1 MLNRVF
7 KGFLYRDFR
16 IMFIG
21 SCTSSVGTW
30 MQQLAQAWL
39 VLQLSKSPFYLG
51 LDNFLG
57 NIPIVFFSL
66 VGGVIA
72 DRRERRRILIGSQV
86 VQLSCA
92 FILTILFATG
102 VVHVWHI
109 LVLSFMVG
117 TAQSFGGPAYQALIP
132 TLVKPEDLP
141 NAIALNSIQINLA
154 RVIGPTLG
162 GLALTY
168 WGASWCFG
176 LNGVSFIAVI
186 ISLLIIRPHFTPMK
200 TSSSVLES
208 IKQGFSFIRK
218 QGAMESLIFLAFSL
232 TLLGFPLIVFLPV
245 FASDVFHGGP
255 KIYTLLLVCSGVGS
269 ITGALVVAGLGKYR
283 NQGLAAM
290 LMLVAL
296 GVMVTGFA
304 LSTSLVLSCALVF
317 LSGAALLAVFTTI
330 TSLVQLIAT
339 DQMRGRVMSVYNV
352 AFRGGAPVGSLI
364 VGTLVKQFSA
374 PRVLAANGLLLV
386 LLGIYFVA
394 LHRKVAAI

>member
-1 MLNRVF
+1 
-7 KGFLYRDFR
+7 
-16 IMFIG
+16 MFIG

-39 VLQLSKSPFYLG
+39 VLQLSKSSFFLG

-57 NIPIVFFSL
+57 NIPIVLFSL
-66 VGGVIA
+66 IGGVIA

-132 TLVKPEDLP
+132 TLVKAEDLP

-186 ISLLIIRPHFTPMK
+186 ISLVIIRPHFTPMK
-200 TSSSVLES
+200 TTGSVLDS

-283 NQGLAAM
+283 HQGLAAM
-290 LMLVAL
+290 VMLVVL

-352 AFRGGAPVGSLI
+352 AFRGGAPIGSLM
-364 VGTLVKQFSA
+364 VGALVKTFSA

-394 LHRKVAAI
+394 LHRKVTTI

>member
-39 VLQLSKSPFYLG
+39 VLQLSKSPFFLG

-57 NIPIVFFSL
+57 NIPIVLFSL

-72 DRRERRRILIGSQV
+72 DRRERRQILIGSQV

-109 LVLSFMVG
+109 LVLSFLVG

-132 TLVKPEDLP
+132 TQVKSEDLP

-200 TSSSVLES
+200 SSGSVLES
-208 IKQGFSFIRK
+208 IKQGFRFIRK

-269 ITGALVVAGLGKYR
+269 ITGALVVAGLGRYK

-304 LSTSLVLSCALVF
+304 LSRSLALSCALVF

-352 AFRGGAPVGSLI
+352 AFRGGAPIGSLM
-364 VGTLVKQFSA
+364 VGALMKQFPA

-386 LLGIYFVA
+386 LMGIYFVA

>member
-1 MLNRVF
+1 
-7 KGFLYRDFR
+7 
-16 IMFIG
+16 MFVG

-39 VLQLSKSPFYLG
+39 VLQLSQSSFFLG

-66 VGGVIA
+66 IGGVLA
-72 DRRERRRILIGSQV
+72 DRRARQQILIASQV

-92 FILTILFATG
+92 FILATLFATG

-109 LVLSFMVG
+109 LILSFMVG

-132 TLVKPEDLP
+132 TLVKTEDLP

-162 GLALTY
+162 GLVLTY
-168 WGASWCFG
+168 WGAAWCFG
-176 LNGVSFIAVI
+176 LNGVSFVAVI

-200 TSSSVLES
+200 TGASMLDS

-245 FASDVFHGGP
+245 FAKDVFHGGP
-255 KIYTLLLVCSGVGS
+255 QTLALFLVCSGVGS
-269 ITGALVVAGLGKYR
+269 ISGALVVAGLGKYKH
-283 NQGLAAM
+283 QGRAAM
-290 LMLVAL
+290 FMLVGL
-296 GVMVTGFA
+296 GIMVTGFA
-304 LSTSLVLSCALVF
+304 LSRWLVLSCILVF
-317 LSGAALLAVFTTI
+317 LAGAFLLAVFTTI

-352 AFRGGAPVGSLI
+352 AFRGGGPVGSLI
-364 VGTLVKQFSA
+364 VGALIKQFTA
-374 PRVLAANGLLLV
+374 PRVLTANGIILV

-394 LHRKVAAI
+394 LHRKVAAL

>member
-1 MLNRVF
+1 LLNRVF

>member
-1 MLNRVF
+1 
-7 KGFLYRDFR
+7 
-16 IMFIG
+16 
-21 SCTSSVGTW
+21 
-30 MQQLAQAWL
+30 
-39 VLQLSKSPFYLG
+39 
-51 LDNFLG
+51 
-57 NIPIVFFSL
+57 
-66 VGGVIA
+66 
-72 DRRERRRILIGSQV
+72 
-86 VQLSCA
+86 
-92 FILTILFATG
+92 
-102 VVHVWHI
+102 
-109 LVLSFMVG
+109 
-117 TAQSFGGPAYQALIP
+117 
-132 TLVKPEDLP
+132 LVKADDLP

-176 LNGVSFIAVI
+176 LNGVSFVAVI
-186 ISLLIIRPHFTPMK
+186 ISLVIIRPHFTPMK
-200 TSSSVLES
+200 TTGSVLDS

-255 KIYTLLLVCSGVGS
+255 KTYTLLLVCSGVGS

-283 NQGLAAM
+283 HQGLAAM
-290 LMLVAL
+290 VMLVVL

-352 AFRGGAPVGSLI
+352 AFRGGAPIGSLL
-364 VGTLVKQFSA
+364 VGALVKTFSA

-394 LHRKVAAI
+394 LHRKVTTI

>member
-1 MLNRVF
+1 
-7 KGFLYRDFR
+7 
-16 IMFIG
+16 MFIG

-39 VLQLSKSPFYLG
+39 VLQLSKSPFFLG

-66 VGGVIA
+66 IGGVIA

-132 TLVKPEDLP
+132 TLVKADDLP

-186 ISLLIIRPHFTPMK
+186 ISLVIIRPHFTPMK
-200 TSSSVLES
+200 TTGSVLDS

-255 KIYTLLLVCSGVGS
+255 KTYTLLLVCSGVGS

-283 NQGLAAM
+283 HQGLAAM
-290 LMLVAL
+290 VMLVVL

-352 AFRGGAPVGSLI
+352 AFRGGAPIGSLL
-364 VGTLVKQFSA
+364 VGALVKTFSA

-394 LHRKVAAI
+394 LHRKVTTI

>member
-1 MLNRVF
+1 LLNRVF
-7 KGFLYRDFR
+7 KGFQYRDFR

-39 VLQLSKSPFYLG
+39 VLQLSKSPFFLG

-66 VGGVIA
+66 IGGVIA

-132 TLVKPEDLP
+132 TLVKADDLP

-186 ISLLIIRPHFTPMK
+186 ISLVIIRPHFTPMK
-200 TSSSVLES
+200 TTGSVLDS

-255 KIYTLLLVCSGVGS
+255 KTYTLLLVCSGVGS

-283 NQGLAAM
+283 HQGLAAM
-290 LMLVAL
+290 VMLVVL

-352 AFRGGAPVGSLI
+352 AFRGGAPIGSLL
-364 VGTLVKQFSA
+364 VGALVKTFSA

-394 LHRKVAAI
+394 LHRKVTTI

>member
-1 MLNRVF
+1 LLNRVF

-51 LDNFLG
+51 LDNFLA

-72 DRRERRRILIGSQV
+72 DRRERRQILIGSQV

-109 LVLSFMVG
+109 LILSFMVG
-117 TAQSFGGPAYQALIP
+117 MAQSFGGPAYQALIP
-132 TLVKPEDLP
+132 TLVKSEDLP

-200 TSSSVLES
+200 STGSMLES

-269 ITGALVVAGLGKYR
+269 ITGALVVAGLGKYK
-283 NQGLAAM
+283 NQGRAAM

-304 LSTSLVLSCALVF
+304 LSKSLILSCTLVF
-317 LSGAALLAVFTTI
+317 LSGAALLAVFTTV

-352 AFRGGAPVGSLI
+352 AFRGGAPIGSLM
-364 VGTLVKQFSA
+364 VGALVKQFSA
-374 PRVLAANGLLLV
+374 PRVIAANGLLLV
-386 LLGIYFVA
+386 LLGIYFVV